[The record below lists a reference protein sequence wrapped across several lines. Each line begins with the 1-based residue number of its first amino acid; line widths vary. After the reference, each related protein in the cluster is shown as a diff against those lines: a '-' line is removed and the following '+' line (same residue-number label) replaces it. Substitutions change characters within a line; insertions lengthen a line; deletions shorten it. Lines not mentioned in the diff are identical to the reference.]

1 MELRPHLKIIKV
13 AKILSQKTTLF
24 TFAPTIFFLSA
35 ASQSTSARSSRSSTL
50 GSGLSTRSAT
60 TTGSDGEI
68 EALDNVRVVARWV
81 N

>member
-24 TFAPTIFFLSA
+24 TFAPTIFSQCCKPINVSEVISLFNTGFWVINSLSNNY
-35 ASQSTSARSSRSSTL
+35 RK
-50 GSGLSTRSAT
+50 
-60 TTGSDGEI
+60 
-68 EALDNVRVVARWV
+68 RWR